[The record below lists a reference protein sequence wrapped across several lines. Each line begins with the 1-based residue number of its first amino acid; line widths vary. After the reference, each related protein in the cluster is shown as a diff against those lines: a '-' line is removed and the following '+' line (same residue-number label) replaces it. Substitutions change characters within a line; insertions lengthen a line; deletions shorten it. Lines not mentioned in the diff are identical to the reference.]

1 MDWVSNLFI
10 ALLMTDISGTL
21 FYIIGVIF
29 RKVWFKKDARL
40 IRFVTIVILCSYVVP
55 LVYFVLQAERW
66 INENMH
72 SSINLF
78 YNTPRTMEVFEVLG
92 CVWIALFLM
101 LLAYKLVCR
110 HRWAMICR
118 GNITEE
124 DEMTKRRFTEICR
137 ELGIEGKISLCRND
151 SVSVPC
157 ITYHHGMVVILPFV
171 QYTEDEVEIIL
182 YHELCH
188 YLEKDMPLKTFGIL
202 IALLHVFNPLVHLML
217 KQMSLMCEISCDRLA
232 CEKAKDRFT
241 QQHYCQVILNMMKTD
256 TKRCRYQLFALV
268 DDRTNYERRVACMSE
283 YRMSGGIRKSVALG
297 LAACF
302 LLGSSFTSLAIGAKM
317 TDVYEGYAEDTSV
330 KSSIGDIDA
339 ADLKAMNELASM
351 YHLDPNDIVIMDD
364 INMEGRGR
372 TIDIEWNVTAG
383 KTFMSAGF
391 LEDEGR
397 EVKGLVVGDPM
408 DITFQTGIKDT
419 DNIMN
424 YAEGSDTVD
433 FTYEIPENGRYYFFV
448 VNLCETRDLH
458 IDAMIAR

>member
-55 LVYFVLQAERW
+55 LVYFVLQAQRW
-66 INENMH
+66 TNENMH

-78 YNTPRTMEVFEVLG
+78 YNTPRTMEVFKILG

-118 GNITEE
+118 GNIPEE
-124 DEMTKRRFTEICR
+124 DEMTKRCFAEICR
-137 ELGIEGKISLCRND
+137 ELGIEGKITLCRND

-241 QQHYCQVILNMMKTD
+241 QQHYCQVILDMMKTD
-256 TKRCRYQLFALV
+256 KKRHRYQLFALV

-283 YRMSGGIRKSVALG
+283 YRMSGGIRKSAALV

-317 TDVYEGYAEDTSV
+317 TDVYEGYAENTSV

-339 ADLKAMNELASM
+339 ADLEAMNELARM
-351 YHLDPNDIVIMDD
+351 YHLDPNDIVMMDD
-364 INMEGRGR
+364 LNMDSRGR
-372 TIDIEWNVTAG
+372 ILNIEWMVTAG

-391 LEDEGR
+391 SEDEGR
-397 EVKGLVVGDPM
+397 EVNVIVTGDPT

-424 YAEGSDTVD
+424 YVEGNDVIN
-433 FTYEIPENGRYYFFV
+433 FVYEVPEDGRYYFFV
-448 VNLCETRDLH
+448 INLCETEDLH
-458 IDAMIAR
+458 IEASIAK